1 MLNIFRYHSPNCDH
15 KERSYNRCRCKIWYD
30 WHINGKRIKKPLNTR
45 SWSEAQRMAREL
57 ETGGIIEQRTAPI
70 VKDAAEA
77 FLNDARARG
86 LRESSIY
93 KLRLL
98 TTRLQEFSTNK
109 GFDFISDYNVE
120 RASAFRETWT
130 NRGTAARKKL
140 EALRTFFRFCVDR
153 KWLTENPAKALK
165 MPKNTEPPVEPFTP
179 EEVDKILAAIKDY
192 PDKQNGIR
200 LRALI
205 LLLRYSGLR
214 LGDAVTISRD
224 RIEDGT
230 LILRTEKTGTRVRV
244 PLPQEVTDAI
254 AACPGPRFPFWSG
267 NGKRKSV
274 VTNWQRALKT
284 LFDIAEVPGAHA
296 HRYRHTFACEMLMA
310 GVSLTIVAKLL
321 GHASEAITERHYGAW
336 VKGRQEQL
344 EVAVR
349 QAFPSKFAAP
359 TGRKTVERKTAKGKN
374 RQKVNELAGK

>member
-45 SWSEAQRMAREL
+45 SWSDAQRMAREL

-70 VKDAAEA
+70 VKDAVEA

-244 PLPQEVTDAI
+244 PLSQEVTDAI
-254 AACPGPRFPFWSG
+254 AACPGPRYPFWSG

-274 VTNWQRALKT
+274 VTNWQRALKLCST
-284 LFDIAEVPGAHA
+284 SQRSQGRTPTDTGTP
-296 HRYRHTFACEMLMA
+296 
-310 GVSLTIVAKLL
+310 LL
-321 GHASEAITERHYGAW
+321 ARC
-336 VKGRQEQL
+336 
-344 EVAVR
+344 
-349 QAFPSKFAAP
+349 
-359 TGRKTVERKTAKGKN
+359 
-374 RQKVNELAGK
+374 